1 MQLLSKNKILT
12 KSNLQLRGWEGN
24 TTCHFCD
31 KEEIVDHLFVE
42 CTRFRHV
49 WFWLGD
55 CQFVLQYWHTITDIL
70 QFSFASPAIKCSP
83 FLIAFGAFAWTAWT
97 NQNRVC
103 FEYHQIDSVKSIVLN
118 ITHLLMYWSGN
129 LPEAP
134 RQGLRNGCHMTLV
147 IFLFSTGTRARRVR
161 RMLTMSLHKTQLL
174 RPQLRSLCYQLTIWL
189 VSPRL

>member
-1 MQLLSKNKILT
+1 MY
-12 KSNLQLRGWEGN
+12 
-24 TTCHFCD
+24 
-31 KEEIVDHLFVE
+31 VE

-55 CQFVLQYWHTITDIL
+55 CQFVLLYCHTITDIL

-83 FLIAFGAFAWTAWT
+83 FLIAFGAFAWPVWT

-129 LPEAP
+129 LPEAT
-134 RQGLRNGCHMTLV
+134 RQGLEKWMPHD
-147 IFLFSTGTRARRVR
+147 TGDIPLQHWHPSMQGQMDVDHESSQDT
-161 RMLTMSLHKTQLL
+161 TT
-174 RPQLRSLCYQLTIWL
+174 
-189 VSPRL
+189 